1 MEEAERFAGQVVMI
15 SGATGG
21 FGRALAQRFSQYGCR
36 LSLSDIDSSALDAL
50 LNELIQTHGIEGV
63 AVAGDIADPS
73 TSEQWM
79 AATVAKFDRVD
90 IAINNAG
97 TVAPFSR
104 IMDTDVTTAQHIFA
118 VDAMGVFYAMREQL
132 LQMEAQLPR
141 GGAIVN
147 MASVAGLVGAP
158 GLGVYAAAKH
168 AVVGLS
174 KTAALEHAR
183 RDVRVNAVCPSFA
196 RTAMVSDNLDADNPE
211 AEKHMVRGVPMA
223 RLAEVDEVVRVVCFA
238 CDPANSFMTGQSL
251 AVDGGICA
259 G

>member
-1 MEEAERFAGQVVMI
+1 MEESVRFAAKVVMI
-15 SGATGG
+15 SGASGG
-21 FGRALAQRFSQYGCR
+21 FGRALAHRFAQYGCR
-36 LSLSDIDSSALDAL
+36 LSLTDLRREDLDAL
-50 LNELIQTHGIEGV
+50 VVELGV
-63 AVAGDIADPS
+63 ECVVVAGDISDPV
-73 TSEQWM
+73 TSKRWMEQ
-79 AATVAKFDRVD
+79 TVAEFGRVD

-97 TVAPFSR
+97 MVAPFSR
-104 IMDTDVTTAQHIFA
+104 LMDTDVATAQHIFS
-118 VDAMGVFYAMREQL
+118 VDAVAVFYAMREQL
-132 LQMEAQLPR
+132 IQMDAQQPR

-223 RLAEVDEVVRVVCFA
+223 RLAEVEEVVRVVCFA